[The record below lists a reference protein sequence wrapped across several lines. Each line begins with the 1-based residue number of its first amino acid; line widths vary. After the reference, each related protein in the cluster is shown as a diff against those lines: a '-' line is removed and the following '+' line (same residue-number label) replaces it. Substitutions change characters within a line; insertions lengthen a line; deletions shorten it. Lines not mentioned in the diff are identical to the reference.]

1 MLLRVNGLAKSFGIE
16 EIFSQVDFFIDNGDK
31 VGLIGANG
39 MGKSTLVKCI
49 VGEMEADA
57 GNVNFTAGVNI
68 GYLKQGSSVP
78 DANLWE
84 VLLTAREEVL
94 KLREQMRKLEL
105 ATAHSSGEEQNEY
118 IKAYTQAVSEYES
131 LGGYSYESL
140 IRRVAYGLGFAQ
152 EDFEKNAQEF
162 SGGQKTRILLA
173 CALIRQ
179 PDLLILDEP
188 TNHLDIPMLE
198 WLEGYLTEYSGGLLL
213 ISHDRYFLDRVTN
226 KILLLQN
233 CRLQSFKGNYTAYL
247 KQYTLQVASREAA
260 YLKQQQH
267 IEDTEEYIRRYK
279 AGIKSK
285 QARGRQSQLS
295 RLERLERPVQL
306 EEIRLRLPEA
316 SMTADKVLILQ
327 EANIGYDSCLIHK
340 ADLLLRRGERVALIG
355 VNGAGKTCMIKTI
368 IGEVAL
374 LGGSLQLGNRVQIGY
389 FAQEHENLA
398 DDNTLLDEL
407 MFSYS
412 FSEEE
417 ARTHLAG
424 VLFRGDEVFKQIKM
438 LSGGERARIALLKL
452 MLDGANFLI
461 LDEPTN
467 HLDVLARQVL
477 EETLNTFTGSIL
489 VVSHDRYFLD
499 LLAQKVW
506 EVEGG
511 RICEYLGNYSDYK
524 SKRQELLE
532 LKQQQAEALPTVFKT
547 GAGANTVKR
556 ERGTR
561 RKSPLELR
569 RQAEKLELSIREQ
582 EGLMKVLEYKMSLPE
597 NHVDVEMSSQIATEH
612 ADLKGLIDELLI
624 QWEDIMMQIED
635 DEV

>member
-1 MLLRVNGLAKSFGIE
+1 ML
-16 EIFSQVDFFIDNGDK
+16 
-31 VGLIGANG
+31 
-39 MGKSTLVKCI
+39 
-49 VGEMEADA
+49 
-57 GNVNFTAGVNI
+57 
-68 GYLKQGSSVP
+68 
-78 DANLWE
+78 
-84 VLLTAREEVL
+84 
-94 KLREQMRKLEL
+94 
-105 ATAHSSGEEQNEY
+105 
-118 IKAYTQAVSEYES
+118 
-131 LGGYSYESL
+131 
-140 IRRVAYGLGFAQ
+140 
-152 EDFEKNAQEF
+152 
-162 SGGQKTRILLA
+162 
-173 CALIRQ
+173 
-179 PDLLILDEP
+179 
-188 TNHLDIPMLE
+188 
-198 WLEGYLTEYSGGLLL
+198 
-213 ISHDRYFLDRVTN
+213 
-226 KILLLQN
+226 ILLLQN
-233 CRLQSFKGNYTAYL
+233 GRLQSFKGNYTAYL
-247 KQYTLQVASREAA
+247 KQYTLQVASQEAA

-295 RLERLERPVQL
+295 RLERLEKPVQL
-306 EEIRLRLPEA
+306 EEIRLSLPEA

-327 EANIGYDSCLIHK
+327 DANIGYDTCLINK
-340 ADLLLRRGERVALIG
+340 ASLLLRRGERVALIG
-355 VNGAGKTCMIKTI
+355 VNGAGKTCMIKTV

-389 FAQEHENLA
+389 FAQEHEHLTE
-398 DDNTLLDEL
+398 DNTLLDEL

-452 MLDGANFLI
+452 MLNGANFLI

-489 VVSHDRYFLD
+489 LVSHDRYFLD

-524 SKRQELLE
+524 RKKQELAE
-532 LKQQQAEALPTVFKT
+532 IKQQQATKLIEPTKQVT
-547 GAGANTVKR
+547 SSVNSSKR
-556 ERGTR
+556 ERGPK

-569 RQAEKLELSIREQ
+569 RQLDKLEQSIREQ
-582 EGLMKVLEYKMSLPE
+582 EGLMKVLEYNMSLPE
-597 NHVDVEMSSQIATEH
+597 NHADVAMSAQIASEH
-612 ADLKGLIDELLI
+612 AELESIINDLLKK
-624 QWEDIMMQIED
+624 WEDVLLQIE
-635 DEV
+635 EEE